1 MKTKTLKINKKERKK
16 IDSNIAAIQKA
27 VSSLK
32 GSKRMLKNFSNRRE
46 SQKISMNISS
56 MQKAISCLKR
66 TKRGIFNTRR

>member
-32 GSKRMLKNFSNRRE
+32 DSKRMLKNFSNRRE